1 MLRTIVSFVSFVLG
15 AGAWSGLAYAQT
27 PAAPDGEALYKQRC
41 SMCHDA
47 GLGHVPSRASLGRRS
62 TQTIL
67 VALRVG
73 AMKSQAT
80 GLSGAELVAIA
91 SFLTAEAAA
100 KAVPLKANFCTTAAT
115 PLSLSAE
122 SWNGWGRDPANT
134 RYQPNPGLDT
144 ADVPRLKLKWAFAY
158 PGQQTWGQPTVVGS
172 RVFVSDPIGSVYA
185 LDAKTG
191 CTVWKANFGAAT
203 RNALSVGPGPKGGP
217 RAVAYFGDQAAV
229 VHAVDAEDGHE
240 LWSSK
245 VDNHPQARVTGS
257 PALAGDRLLVPV
269 SSLEEGAAISP
280 TYACCTFRGS
290 VAALDTRT
298 GKVLWQTRTIDQP
311 LQAYHRQ
318 NNPIGLFGPAGAS
331 VWHTPTVD
339 LEHGVV
345 YVGTGNN
352 YTDIE
357 VPTTNSIMALELKTG
372 KVRWARQLLPHD
384 HWTAGCILK
393 TACPDNAGPDY
404 DFAVSPVLI
413 TLPTGRKV
421 VVAGQKS
428 GEVYGLDPGAQGK
441 VLWKTRVGT
450 GSSLGGIE
458 WGMTAIGSV
467 LYVPI
472 SDSKTMPV
480 GAGKPGL
487 GAIDVASGRVVWWT
501 PASQPVCAWGES
513 ECRNAHSQAPSAI
526 PGVVFSGSQDGLLQ
540 AYDATTGAIVWSF
553 DTGREVHPVNAASA
567 SGGSL
572 DSGGPTVAAGMLFVN
587 SGYGQMIGMGGNV
600 LLAFSVEGQ

>member
-1 MLRTIVSFVSFVLG
+1 MLRTIVSFASFVLG
-15 AGAWSGLAYAQT
+15 ASAWSTQVHAQT
-27 PAAPDGEALYKQRC
+27 PSAPDGQALYRQRC
-41 SMCHDA
+41 SICHDA

-62 TQTIL
+62 ARNIL
-67 VALRVG
+67 VVLRVG
-73 AMKSQAT
+73 AMKSQAA
-80 GLSGAELVAIA
+80 GLSEAELFAIA

-100 KAVPLKANFCTTAAT
+100 KAVPLEANRCTTTPA
-115 PLSLSAE
+115 PLSLSAAG
-122 SWNGWGRDPANT
+122 WNGWGRDLENT
-134 RYQPNPGLDT
+134 RYQPNPGLD
-144 ADVPRLKLKWAFAY
+144 AAEVPRLKLKWSFAY
-158 PGQQTWGQPTVVGS
+158 PGEQSWGQPTVVGN
-172 RVFVSDPIGSVYA
+172 RVFVSDTVGGVYA

-191 CTVWKANFGAAT
+191 WTVWKVDLGAPT
-203 RNALSVGPGPKGGP
+203 RNALSVGPGPKGGSH
-217 RAVAYFGDQAAV
+217 AVAYFGDQAAMI
-229 VHAVDAEDGHE
+229 HAVDADDGHE

-245 VDNHPQARVTGS
+245 VDDHPQARVTGT
-257 PALAGDRLLVPV
+257 PALAGDLLLVPV
-269 SSLEEGAAISP
+269 SSLEEGAATSP

-318 NNPIGLFGPAGAS
+318 NNTNGLFGPAGAS

-339 LEHGVV
+339 LEHGVL

-357 VPTTNSIMALELKTG
+357 VPTTNAIMALELKTG
-372 KVRWARQLLPHD
+372 KILWSHQLLPHD
-384 HWTAGCILK
+384 HWTAGCIVK

-404 DFAVSPVLI
+404 DFAASPVLI

-428 GEVYGLDPGAQGK
+428 GEVYGLDPGARGR
-441 VLWKTRVGT
+441 VLWQTRLGT

-472 SDSKTMPV
+472 SDSKTIPAA
-480 GAGKPGL
+480 AGKPGL
-487 GAIDVASGRVVWWT
+487 GAIDVASGRVIWWT
-501 PASQPVCAWGES
+501 AASKPACAWGES
-513 ECRNAHSQAPSAI
+513 ECRSAHSQAPSAI

-540 AYDATTGAIVWSF
+540 AYDATTGEVVWSF
-553 DTGREVHPVNAASA
+553 DTGKEVHPVNAASA

-572 DSGGPTVAAGMLFVN
+572 DSGGPTVADGMLFVN
-587 SGYGQMIGMGGNV
+587 SGYGQMTGMGGNV
-600 LLAFSVEGQ
+600 LLAFSVDGQ

>member
-1 MLRTIVSFVSFVLG
+1 MLRTMVSFASLVLG
-15 AGAWSGLAYAQT
+15 AGAWSARVHAQT
-27 PAAPDGEALYKQRC
+27 PAAPDGQALYQQRC

-62 TQTIL
+62 ARNM
-67 VALRVG
+67 VAVLRAG

-80 GLSGAELVAIA
+80 GLSEAELVAIA
-91 SFLTAEAAA
+91 SFLTAQATAN
-100 KAVPLKANFCTTAAT
+100 AVPLEANLCATAAA
-115 PLSLSAE
+115 PLSISAE
-122 SWNGWGRDPANT
+122 SWNGWGRDLANT
-134 RYQPNPGLDT
+134 RYQPNPGLD
-144 ADVPRLKLKWAFAY
+144 AAAVPRLKLKWAFAY
-158 PGQQTWGQPTVVGS
+158 PGEQTWGQPTVVGN
-172 RVFVSDPIGSVYA
+172 RVFVSDTVGSVYA

-191 CTVWKANFGAAT
+191 CTVWKADFGAPT

-217 RAVAYFGDQAAV
+217 HAVAYFGDQAAV
-229 VHAVDAEDGHE
+229 VHAVDADNGHE

-245 VDNHPQARVTGS
+245 LDNHPQARVTGS

-269 SSLEEGAAISP
+269 SSLEEGAATSP

-298 GKVLWQTRTIDQP
+298 GKVLWQTRTIEQP

-318 NNPIGLFGPAGAS
+318 NNPIELSGPAGAS

-339 LEHGVV
+339 LEHGVL

-357 VPTTNSIMALELKTG
+357 VPTTNAIMALELNTG
-372 KVRWARQLLPHD
+372 RVRWSRQLLPHD
-384 HWTAGCILK
+384 HWTAGCIMK

-404 DFAVSPVLI
+404 DFAASPVLI
-413 TLPTGRKV
+413 TRPTGRKV
-421 VVAGQKS
+421 LVAGQKS

-458 WGMTAIGSV
+458 WGMAAMGSV

-472 SDSKTMPV
+472 SDSKTMPAA
-480 GAGKPGL
+480 AGKPGL
-487 GAIDVASGRVVWWT
+487 GAIDVASGRVLWWT
-501 PASQPVCAWGES
+501 PASKAVCAWGES

-540 AYDATTGAIVWSF
+540 AYDAKTGERVWSF
-553 DTGREVHPVNAASA
+553 DTGAQVQPVNAASA

-572 DSGGPTVAAGMLFVN
+572 DSGGPTVAEGMLLVN
-587 SGYGQMIGMGGNV
+587 SGYGQMVGMGGTV
-600 LLAFSVEGQ
+600 LLVFSVDGR